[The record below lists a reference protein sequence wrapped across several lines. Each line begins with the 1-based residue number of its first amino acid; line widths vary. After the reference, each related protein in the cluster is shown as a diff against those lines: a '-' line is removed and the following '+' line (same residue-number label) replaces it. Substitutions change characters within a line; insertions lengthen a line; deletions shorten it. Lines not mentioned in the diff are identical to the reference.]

1 MGVGRLEL
9 TPHPSTGELW
19 WAAPDPV
26 VGREQSGRRPVLVI
40 SNARYHQ
47 AVTTLAVTVPV
58 TSVDRRWPNHVRIPR
73 GAGLPQD
80 SFAMTEQVRT
90 ISRRRLVERI
100 GVVGDDVLG
109 QVLGWV
115 RDWIA

>member
-1 MGVGRLEL
+1 MEL

-19 WAAPDPV
+19 WAAPDPP

-40 SNARYHQ
+40 SNALYHH
-47 AVTTLAVTVPV
+47 AVTTLVVAVSV

-90 ISRRRLVERI
+90 ISRKRLVERI

-115 RDWIA
+115 RDWMA

>member
-1 MGVGRLEL
+1 MR
-9 TPHPSTGELW
+9 
-19 WAAPDPV
+19 
-26 VGREQSGRRPVLVI
+26 I
-40 SNARYHQ
+40 S
-47 AVTTLAVTVPV
+47 
-58 TSVDRRWPNHVRIPR
+58 R